1 MRTEDKMVPLSF
13 AKIKTEYRPESS
25 SDTVDP
31 LVVTWDGESTTMDTS
46 TADSSLG
53 DGSVQ
58 LLGTSDALAT
68 GDFYL
73 I

>member
-1 MRTEDKMVPLSF
+1 MAPLSF

-31 LVVTWDGESTTMDTS
+31 LVVTWDGKSTTMDTC
-46 TADSSLG
+46 AGDSNLG
-53 DGSVQ
+53 DGSIG
-58 LLGTSDALAT
+58 LLGASDALAT
-68 GDFYL
+68 SDFYL